1 MQWQDTGKDEIWGP
15 DRNLGD
21 LLVIGVQGDAWYIVM
36 DWAAGRVGRVR
47 AADIWEGNG

>member
-1 MQWQDTGKDEIWGP
+1 MQWQDPGKDEIWGP
-15 DRNLGD
+15 DRNVGD

-36 DWAAGRVGRVR
+36 DWATGRVGRVR